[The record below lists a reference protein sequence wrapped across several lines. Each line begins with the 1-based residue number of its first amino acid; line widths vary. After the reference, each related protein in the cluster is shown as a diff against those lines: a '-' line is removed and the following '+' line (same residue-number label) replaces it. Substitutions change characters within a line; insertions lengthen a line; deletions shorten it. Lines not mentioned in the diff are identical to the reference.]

1 MREIWLVFRREYLE
15 RVATRTFL
23 LGTLLFPI
31 LIGGMMILPS
41 LFDGGEIRS
50 IVIVDE
56 TTAGVGDALAARL
69 ARDPAAIEEGANE
82 YRVTVVTGTASE
94 QLSDLNARV
103 ESGAIDGYLVVPGD
117 VFAANVLRYRSTNVA
132 SPGMMAEIQ
141 AAASE
146 TVRGERLRLAGIDPA
161 TITEVIRPVIVDN
174 GRIGGGGEDRGDAVS
189 TFIVV
194 YLLAFVIYFMVFL
207 YGVHVMRSVLEE
219 KTSRIAEVLVS
230 SLGATHLMAGKILG
244 VAGAAL
250 TQVAI
255 WAAVIGVLVLRS
267 DQIAE
272 RLGVDPEML
281 AAIEIEP
288 LTLLLLLAFFF
299 LGFFLYA
306 SLFAALGASITTE
319 QEAQSFQMM
328 LILPL
333 VAPLLFLV
341 PLTTDPLGRASTVL
355 GLFPLTSPV
364 AMPMR
369 LAAASVPPGQVA
381 LSLVLLAVALAV
393 MSWLAGRIYR
403 IGILS
408 TGKRPSLREL
418 ARWLR
423 MA

>member
-15 RVATRTFL
+15 RVATRMFL
-23 LGTLLFPI
+23 VGTLLFPM
-31 LIGGMMILPS
+31 LMGGMMILPTM
-41 LFDGGEIRS
+41 FDGGERRS
-50 IVIVDE
+50 IVVVDE
-56 TTAGVGDALAARL
+56 TAAGVGEALAARL
-69 ARDPAAIEEGANE
+69 TRDPAEIDEGANE
-82 YRVTVVTGTASE
+82 YRITVLTGPASE
-94 QLSDLNARV
+94 AISGLQSRV
-103 ESGAIDGYLVVPGD
+103 ESGEIDGFLVVPAD
-117 VFAANVLRYRSTNVA
+117 VFDANILRYRSTNIA
-132 SPGMMAEIQ
+132 SPGMMADIQ

-146 TVRGERLRLAGIDPA
+146 TIRGERLRLAGIEPA
-161 TITEVIRPVIVDN
+161 TINAVIRPVIVDN
-174 GRIGGGGEDRGDAVS
+174 GRIGGGGQDRGDAVS

-230 SLGATHLMAGKILG
+230 SLSATQLMAGKILG

-255 WAAVIGVLVLRS
+255 WAVVIGLLVLRS

-272 RLGVDPEML
+272 RLGADPEML
-281 AAIEIEP
+281 AAIQIEP
-288 LTLLLLLAFFF
+288 LTLVLLLAFFF

-306 SLFAALGASITTE
+306 SLFAALGASVTSE

-341 PLTTDPLGRASTVL
+341 PLTTDPLGRASTIL

-369 LAAASVPPGQVA
+369 LAAASVPPAQVA
-381 LSLVLLAVALAV
+381 LSLILLAVALV
-393 MSWLAGRIYR
+393 GMSWVAGRIYR

-418 ARWLR
+418 SRWIR

>member
-15 RVATRTFL
+15 RVATRMFL
-23 LGTLLFPI
+23 VGTLLFPV
-31 LIGGMMILPS
+31 LMGGMMILPS
-41 LFDGGEIRS
+41 LFDGGERRS
-50 IVIVDE
+50 IVVVDE
-56 TTAGVGDALAARL
+56 TAAGVGEALAARL
-69 ARDPAAIEEGANE
+69 TRDPAAIGEGANE
-82 YRVTVVTGTASE
+82 YRITVVTGSASE
-94 QLSDLNARV
+94 ATSGLNARV
-103 ESGAIDGYLVVPGD
+103 ESGEIDGYLVIPAD
-117 VFAANVLRYRSTNVA
+117 VFAANVLRYRSTRIA
-132 SPGMMAEIQ
+132 SPGMMGDIQ

-146 TVRGERLRLAGIDPA
+146 TIRGERLRLAGIEPA
-161 TITEVIRPVIVDN
+161 TINEVIRPVVVDN
-174 GRIGGGGEDRGDAVS
+174 GRVGGGGEDRGDAMS

-230 SLGATHLMAGKILG
+230 SLSATQLMAGKILG

-255 WAAVIGVLVLRS
+255 WAAVIGLLVIQS
-267 DQIAE
+267 DRIAE
-272 RLGVDPEML
+272 RLGVDPAML
-281 AAIEIEP
+281 AAIEVEP
-288 LTLLLLLAFFF
+288 FTLLLLLSFFF

-306 SLFAALGASITTE
+306 SLFAALGASVTNE
-319 QEAQSFQMM
+319 QEAQSFQMV

-333 VAPLLFLV
+333 VTPLLFLV

-381 LSLVLLAVALAV
+381 LSLVLLAVALGG
-393 MSWLAGRIYR
+393 MSWMAGRIYR

-408 TGKRPSLREL
+408 TGKRPTFREL